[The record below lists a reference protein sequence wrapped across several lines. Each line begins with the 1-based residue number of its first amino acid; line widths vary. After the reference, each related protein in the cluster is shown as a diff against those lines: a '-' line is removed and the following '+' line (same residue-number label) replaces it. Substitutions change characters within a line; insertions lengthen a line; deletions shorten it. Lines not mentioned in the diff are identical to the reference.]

1 MDNSKIGKSKT
12 QLRALISNRDLKFF
26 EIQFFKVEGRS
37 LEFPME
43 KLELVLTQYV
53 GVFDHNFIGEKM
65 EFLLRCRFE
74 ISKNPNDSNIQG
86 FHYIS
91 KFAAFLHFHH
101 FTNC

>member
-1 MDNSKIGKSKT
+1 
-12 QLRALISNRDLKFF
+12 
-26 EIQFFKVEGRS
+26 
-37 LEFPME
+37 ME

-91 KFAAFLHFHH
+91 KFAAFLHFHR